1 MEQAGITL
9 PTIPKIIE
17 DPVIDSI
24 AKSHKATPAQVL
36 LKWGMLRGSP
46 VLVKSS
52 SESRMKENLES
63 LNLQLTEQDMN
74 SIANINTKYRYVQA
88 KGLVPPGPFES
99 KIWDDEYFN

>member
-1 MEQAGITL
+1 MTPADTAFPE
-9 PTIPKIIE
+9 IPKIIE

-52 SESRMKENLES
+52 SESRMKENFES
-63 LNLQLTEQDMN
+63 LHVQLTEQDMK
-74 SIANINTKYRYVQA
+74 SISSITTKHRYLDFKYVVPSCQTDA
-88 KGLVPPGPFES
+88 KV
-99 KIWDDEYFN
+99 WDDEYFN